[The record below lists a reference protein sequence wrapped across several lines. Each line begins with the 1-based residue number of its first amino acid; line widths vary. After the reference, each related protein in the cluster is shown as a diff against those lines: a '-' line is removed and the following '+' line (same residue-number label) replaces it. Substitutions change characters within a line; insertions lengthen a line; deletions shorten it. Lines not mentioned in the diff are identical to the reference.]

1 MYYTVAFF
9 FQTFVGRKEIAKIN
23 SSKAEHG
30 GEEKGGGEESGRGR
44 SSLSRGLSTVWNFM
58 TALTRDYVTGPPTN
72 IHDCLN
78 AFFDASE
85 LRGNTTHGKIIFRM
99 RSQANIHTC
108 TCNLGGNVH
117 FLPVTTA

>member
-1 MYYTVAFF
+1 M
-9 FQTFVGRKEIAKIN
+9 FVGRKEIAKIN

-30 GEEKGGGEESGRGR
+30 GEEKGGGEGESGRGR

-78 AFFDASE
+78 AFFEASD
-85 LRGNTTHGKIIFRM
+85 LKGTKKMCPVQLISNLGGQIIPL
-99 RSQANIHTC
+99 SIHTC
-108 TCNLGGNVH
+108 
-117 FLPVTTA
+117 

>member
-1 MYYTVAFF
+1 M
-9 FQTFVGRKEIAKIN
+9 FVGRKEIAKIN

-30 GEEKGGGEESGRGR
+30 GEEKGGGEGESGRGR

-78 AFFDASE
+78 AFFEASD
-85 LRGNTTHGKIIFRM
+85 LKGTKKMCPVQLI
-99 RSQANIHTC
+99 S
-108 TCNLGGNVH
+108 NLGG
-117 FLPVTTA
+117 

>member
-1 MYYTVAFF
+1 M
-9 FQTFVGRKEIAKIN
+9 FVGRKEIAKIN

-30 GEEKGGGEESGRGR
+30 GEEKGGGEGESGRGR

-58 TALTRDYVTGPPTN
+58 TALTRDYVSGPPTN

-85 LRGNTTHGKIIFRM
+85 LKGRYTCIVCMHM
-99 RSQANIHTC
+99 QNITVDLL
-108 TCNLGGNVH
+108 TVYR
-117 FLPVTTA
+117 